1 MESMETVMMGALAQ
15 GCVNVTKVLQ
25 AQVVSCVKAVTLGRT
40 AQVTCSKP

>member
-1 MESMETVMMGALAQ
+1 MESMETVMTGALAR

-25 AQVVSCVKAVTLGRT
+25 AQVVSCVIAVTLGRT